1 MGIEHTAY
9 RQNRSVFGIASIS
22 DTDFSN
28 TTPEK
33 FNICIYWIESIWKHN
48 TQHIANM
55 CQYLGLRQSQI
66 LILQTQHLKSS
77 MFVVIGLRLFENRT
91 LSMLPN

>member
-9 RQNRSVFGIASIS
+9 RQIRSVFGIASIS
-22 DTDFSN
+22 DADFTN

-33 FNICIYWIESIWKHN
+33 FNICIYWIEVIWKYN

-55 CQYLGLRQSQI
+55 CQYLGLRQFQI
-66 LILQTQHLKSS
+66 LTLQTQHLKLK
-77 MFVVIGLRLFENRT
+77 FEVIGLRVYENRT